1 MKWKK
6 FRIKTI
12 TDAEDIIISTLYDI
26 GLEGAQIEDKVPL
39 TAAEK
44 EQMFVDI
51 LPDGPEDDGIAWL
64 SFFVEETEDGHLLVD
79 GEETDEESVMEN
91 VRRELEE
98 LRVFCDIGEGS
109 ISVDETEDIDWINN
123 WKQYFHPIPV
133 GEKLLIRPTW
143 EEAYDPQGRT
153 VLHLEPGLAFGTG
166 THETTRLC
174 LELLEKYLKPGM
186 SLLDVGCG
194 SGILSVAG
202 LLLGAEKAVG
212 VDIDAL
218 AVKTAGENAQTNG
231 VEEKFQGIC
240 GNLTDQV
247 VGKYELVV
255 ANIVADII
263 ILLTKDITRYLNPDS
278 IYLMSGIIDTRV
290 QEVRDALEPRFTIL
304 EERQEKGWFAL
315 AAKQKS

>member
-1 MKWKK
+1 MEW
-6 FRIKTI
+6 T
-12 TDAEDIIISTLYDI
+12 EIIM
-26 GLEGAQIEDKVPL
+26 KVPSAQL
-39 TAAEK
+39 EQAADMA
-44 EQMFVDI
+44 QM
-51 LPDGPEDDGIAWL
+51 A
-64 SFFVEETEDGHLLVD
+64 VD
-79 GEETDEESVMEN
+79 GGIYVEDYSHLEEEAREIAHIDLIDEELLAKDREHGLVHLYISPEENPKEALAFLRERCASEGIDCEFSVESCAEEN
-91 VRRELEE
+91 
-98 LRVFCDIGEGS
+98 
-109 ISVDETEDIDWINN
+109 WINN

-247 VGKYELVV
+247 AGKYELVV

>member
-1 MKWKK
+1 MKHEKS
-6 FRIKTI
+6 RHEEIHLGTHG
-12 TDAEDIIISTLYDI
+12 EDYGSWMSNPVFYMI
-26 GLEGAQIEDKVPL
+26 GGLLALSVVL
-39 TAAEK
+39 A
-44 EQMFVDI
+44 V
-51 LPDGPEDDGIAWL
+51 L
-64 SFFVEETEDGHLLVD
+64 SFTVFRLPWLGAVFSVAAAAFLALLCWC
-79 GEETDEESVMEN
+79 G
-91 VRRELEE
+91 
-98 LRVFCDIGEGS
+98 
-109 ISVDETEDIDWINN
+109 WIR
-123 WKQYFHPIPV
+123 KQY
-133 GEKLLIRPTW
+133 
-143 EEAYDPQGRT
+143 
-153 VLHLEPGLAFGTG
+153 AFGGGGMMERTHQCLLAHLGFDGKG
-166 THETTRLC
+166 T
-174 LELLEKYLKPGM
+174 
-186 SLLDVGCG
+186 LLDVGCG

-247 VGKYELVV
+247 AGKYELVV

>member
-1 MKWKK
+1 
-6 FRIKTI
+6 
-12 TDAEDIIISTLYDI
+12 
-26 GLEGAQIEDKVPL
+26 
-39 TAAEK
+39 
-44 EQMFVDI
+44 
-51 LPDGPEDDGIAWL
+51 
-64 SFFVEETEDGHLLVD
+64 
-79 GEETDEESVMEN
+79 
-91 VRRELEE
+91 
-98 LRVFCDIGEGS
+98 
-109 ISVDETEDIDWINN
+109 
-123 WKQYFHPIPV
+123 
-133 GEKLLIRPTW
+133 
-143 EEAYDPQGRT
+143 
-153 VLHLEPGLAFGTG
+153 
-166 THETTRLC
+166 
-174 LELLEKYLKPGM
+174 M

-247 VGKYELVV
+247 AGKYELVV

-290 QEVRDALEPRFTIL
+290 QEVRDAWSLGLRSLRSVRKRLVRVSGKTKELTRCVRSYFC
-304 EERQEKGWFAL
+304 
-315 AAKQKS
+315 